1 MAAWCGTGQ
10 IAELV
15 LSGDKLDGKREST
28 RPGQW
33 AREQLGFYL
42 GPARFLR
49 DDAGKEMDTAATM
62 SCGQGQ
68 QHGVGL
74 VTVRRWKEGGLDSA
88 RRRDAVVVV
97 IW

>member
-49 DDAGKEMDTAATM
+49 DDAGKRWTRVLGDDGFLGSTADLMAA
-62 SCGQGQ
+62 G
-68 QHGVGL
+68 
-74 VTVRRWKEGGLDSA
+74 
-88 RRRDAVVVV
+88 
-97 IW
+97 I